1 MLRPGG
7 VARPALARAFT
18 TKLSWA
24 GSPRSPTLVMT
35 EWLIVT
41 YHCRTFTGWTGSLMG
56 CEQRTQSAQSQR
68 ITHPLS
74 GFWAFVACGFPLA
87 RSIFLS
93 GSLCSLR
100 SLRLNSS
107 SPKKR
112 RHFLRGGDFR
122 PEGHDPIDQTG
133 ERARYEDRAEIQRQR
148 AVAE

>member
-56 CEQRTQSAQSQR
+56 CEQGTQRSRGRTADPFPKQ
-68 ITHPLS
+68 THTDTALRRR
-74 GFWAFVACGFPLA
+74 LA
-87 RSIFLS
+87 RGVGARVQPGRELQENRLAQAQRWLPREPR
-93 GSLCSLR
+93 LCRECS
-100 SLRLNSS
+100 
-107 SPKKR
+107 KI
-112 RHFLRGGDFR
+112 G
-122 PEGHDPIDQTG
+122 
-133 ERARYEDRAEIQRQR
+133 RAH
-148 AVAE
+148 V

>member
-56 CEQRTQSAQSQR
+56 CKQRRQDAKAQGKLESFFASPR
-68 ITHPLS
+68 LGDLALS
-74 GFWAFVACGFPLA
+74 FVAGWTPGDAPALPDA
-87 RSIFLS
+87 
-93 GSLCSLR
+93 
-100 SLRLNSS
+100 
-107 SPKKR
+107 
-112 RHFLRGGDFR
+112 GGQD
-122 PEGHDPIDQTG
+122 TSKT
-133 ERARYEDRAEIQRQR
+133 
-148 AVAE
+148 

>member
-56 CEQRTQSAQSQR
+56 CEQRRKEAKTRQKPVG
-68 ITHPLS
+68 TLS
-74 GFWAFVACGFPLA
+74 TAAPYCFP
-87 RSIFLS
+87 
-93 GSLCSLR
+93 R
-100 SLRLNSS
+100 SLL
-107 SPKKR
+107 PKKGN
-112 RHFLRGGDFR
+112 LGRGGTR
-122 PEGHDPIDQTG
+122 PYRICLWLRRRPQGGLTLQNRPG
-133 ERARYEDRAEIQRQR
+133 
-148 AVAE
+148 

>member
-56 CEQRTQSAQSQR
+56 CEQRRKGAKTREIFSHKRAQR
-68 ITHPLS
+68 P
-74 GFWAFVACGFPLA
+74 
-87 RSIFLS
+87 
-93 GSLCSLR
+93 
-100 SLRLNSS
+100 
-107 SPKKR
+107 
-112 RHFLRGGDFR
+112 LRGD
-122 PEGHDPIDQTG
+122 
-133 ERARYEDRAEIQRQR
+133 
-148 AVAE
+148 VAGLIRSPFVNLVLFCGNFCSSHPRLLNRKS